1 MGLKQELRQKAYLL
15 VEKCSRNI
23 IYSMLI
29 KNQNGEVF
37 GALSNNI
44 LNIKFRSYT
53 TGEIKLV
60 RFELKNGAALVLRLS
75 TPKRDFF
82 AIRPE
87 ENLARFGFLN

>member
-1 MGLKQELRQKAYLL
+1 LGLKQELRQKAYLL

-60 RFELKNGAALVLRLS
+60 RFELKNGKDSDGNSYTIASSNDLKLLS
-75 TPKRDFF
+75 
-82 AIRPE
+82 
-87 ENLARFGFLN
+87 ENEN

>member
-15 VEKCSRNI
+15 AEKCSRNI

-29 KNQNGEVF
+29 KNKNGEVF

-60 RFELKNGAALVLRLS
+60 RFELKNGKDSDGNSYTIASSNDLKLLS
-75 TPKRDFF
+75 
-82 AIRPE
+82 
-87 ENLARFGFLN
+87 ENEN